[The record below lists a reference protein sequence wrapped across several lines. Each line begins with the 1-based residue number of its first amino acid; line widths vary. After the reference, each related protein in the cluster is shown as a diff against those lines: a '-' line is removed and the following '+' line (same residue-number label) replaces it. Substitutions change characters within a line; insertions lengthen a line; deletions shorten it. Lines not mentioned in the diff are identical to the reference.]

1 MPTKT
6 TTKTTAKAKPAAK
19 AHPAKAPA
27 KKVEKIEK
35 VEKVEKKLEKIEV
48 VVTEKFTDKK
58 TSAGDTSRAVGR
70 RKRASARVRISLG
83 KGEITVNGQPLKKYF
98 PYFAMQEAIILPLK
112 SMGKDKTMDV
122 SVKVNGGGKKGQADA
137 IKHGIARA
145 LVAWN
150 EEFKKTLKTLGL
162 LTRDARIKER
172 KKFGLKR
179 ARRAPQWSKR

>member
-27 KKVEKIEK
+27 KKVEKA
-35 VEKVEKKLEKIEV
+35 EKVEKKLEKVVVEV
-48 VVTEKFTDKK
+48 VEKISDKK

-70 RKRASARVRISLG
+70 RKRASARVRISIG
-83 KGEITVNGQPLKKYF
+83 KGEIVVNGQPLKKYF
-98 PYFAMQEAIILPLK
+98 PYFAMQEAIISPLK
-112 SMGKDKTMDV
+112 AMGKENSMNV
-122 SVKVNGGGKKGQADA
+122 SVKVQGGGKKGQADA

-150 EEFKKTLKTLGL
+150 TEFKKTLKTLGL